1 VDILRIRS
9 FVTVA
14 RLGHLTRASEVL
26 HVTQPAVTTHIK
38 SMEQELGIALFH
50 RTPGRIEL
58 TKSGEILLPAAEKVL
73 AVFNA
78 LLSQAKEIKG
88 EVTGSLSI
96 ALVDDAEFLRI
107 GPFLRGLRT
116 AFPLLQLK
124 TINCASEE
132 VIERVVSEKCDAGFC
147 IVDVVQP
154 ELGAVKLRTANYVVV
169 APVVF
174 ADSLGKAGWRDVA
187 AMPWISPPERSHVRL
202 IQNTMFANQ
211 GVIPNI
217 VIECDQLSAIEG
229 MVRSGLGIALMREE
243 LATAMSTDG
252 AFFIWPHATMT
263 SQLVFVFRA
272 SDESNPSTIGMIS
285 VLKNCWET

>member
-26 HVTQPAVTTHIK
+26 NVTQPAVTAHIK

-58 TKSGEILLPAAEKVL
+58 TKSGELLLPAAEKVL

-96 ALVDDAEFLRI
+96 ALVDDTEFLRI
-107 GPFLRGLRT
+107 GPFLRGLRA

-124 TINCASEE
+124 THSCSSEE
-132 VIERVVSEKCDAGFC
+132 VIERVLSQKCDAGFC
-147 IVDVVQP
+147 VVDAVQP
-154 ELGAVKLRTANYVVV
+154 ELCAVRLRTANYVVV
-169 APVVF
+169 APLAF
-174 ADSLGKAGWRDVA
+174 ADALGKAGWRDVA

-202 IQNTMFANQ
+202 IQNAMFANQ
-211 GVIPNI
+211 GVMPNI
-217 VIECDQLSAIEG
+217 VLECDQLSSIEG
-229 MVRSGLGIALMREE
+229 MVRSGLGMALMREE
-243 LATAMSTDG
+243 LAVAMAADG
-252 AFFIWPHATMT
+252 EFFLWPHATMT

-272 SDESNPSTIGMIS
+272 SDESNPSTVGMIS
-285 VLKNCWET
+285 VLKNCWEA